1 MMADGSLG
9 VKAPGFPRPARGR
22 GGNAVPPLLALLLA
36 LLLSACHQAPPPDE
50 LVEGRLFPELALADF
65 HGQGKGSLDSYR
77 GRLVVLNVWA
87 TWCPPCRKE
96 LPSLERLHAG
106 LDSARFAVLGVSIDA
121 DADIAQEYL
130 LERGIAF
137 TNYWDRDGRTAKGVL
152 GIRAYPDT
160 FVISPTG
167 VLLRKLAGERDW
179 SDPRLVSALEAAF
192 AGDASALRG
201 M

>member
-1 MMADGSLG
+1 MSAPLRQCSSEGSFTFL
-9 VKAPGFPRPARGR
+9 FYLCS
-22 GGNAVPPLLALLLA
+22 LLFLT
-36 LLLSACHQAPPPDE
+36 ACHQGPPADG
-50 LVEGRLFPELALADF
+50 LTEGRLFPALTLSDF
-65 HGQGKGSLDSYR
+65 KGQTTVSTDSYR

-96 LPSLERLHAG
+96 LPSLERLHQSLDAG
-106 LDSARFAVLGVSIDA
+106 RFAVVGMSIDN

-130 LERGIAF
+130 LEHAITFPSYFDAG
-137 TNYWDRDGRTAKGVL
+137 GGTARGVL

-160 FVISPTG
+160 FIISPTG
-167 VLLRKLAGERDW
+167 VLLRKITGEREWD
-179 SDPRLVSALEAAF
+179 DPRVVATLEAAF